1 MARIASNIKMGYYP
15 TPEKTLSCIKKFLVA
30 KDIVQILDPCCGDG
44 SALFS
49 LTESLRFSG
58 HIGYGIELDIE
69 RALKASSLLGKRVV
83 QGSIFDAQISPL
95 GCFGL
100 LFLNPPYDSEEG
112 ERIEMK
118 FLKHSLK
125 WLSTKGVLVFIVPEH
140 ILERSDN
147 REWIGQH
154 LRDIQVYRVHRED
167 FPRFKQIVLFGY
179 KRSSR
184 VEEGEE
190 ISPPPYKHIEDDED
204 DNESV
209 YVVPRTKGPE
219 KFEAKE
225 AVTED
230 EIHAN
235 WANLVAKL
243 REIQNYKRIEKI
255 IPLFP
260 LRKGHLVTLIA
271 SGGLDGRIDTPNGYL
286 LIKGYSGRIKIK
298 RVEDEKEVVTDTY
311 NSAIRVIEVE
321 SGKARKARWYDIK

>member
-30 KDIVQILDPCCGDG
+30 KDMAHILDPCCGDG

-69 RALKASSLLGKRVV
+69 RALKASFIGRVI
-83 QGSIFDAQISPL
+83 QGSIFDAQITPL

-112 ERIEMK
+112 ERVEIK

-190 ISPPPYKHIEDDED
+190 IPPPPYKHIEDD
-204 DNESV
+204 NESV
-209 YVVPRTKGPE
+209 YIIPSTKGPE
-219 KFEAKE
+219 KFEIKE
-225 AVTED
+225 TVTED

-235 WANLVAKL
+235 WVNLVVKL

-286 LIKGYSGRIKIK
+286 LIKGYSGRIKST
-298 RVEDEKEVVTDTY
+298 RVEDEKEIVTDTY

-321 SGKARKARWYDIK
+321 SGKARWYDIK